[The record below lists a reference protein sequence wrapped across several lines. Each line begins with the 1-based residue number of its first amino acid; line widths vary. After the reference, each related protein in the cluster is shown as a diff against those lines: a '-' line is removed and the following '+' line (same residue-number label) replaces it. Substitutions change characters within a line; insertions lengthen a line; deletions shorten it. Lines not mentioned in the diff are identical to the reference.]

1 MEMKPRG
8 GPTHMKLLLIE
19 DDERVARLINLEL
32 KRAGWSV
39 DWSVT
44 GREGLSRA
52 IADTYG
58 VVILDLTLP
67 DLDGMSVCQ
76 SLRQVSTVPILMLT
90 ARDSVGDRVKGLD
103 AGADDYLT
111 KPFATSELLARIR
124 ALTRRQPS
132 LTMPQD
138 TLSVGPLELSVSR
151 HQVMVNQTPIEL
163 TRREFD
169 LLHYLM
175 ENPDITLTRDMIL
188 DQVWGWGYVGA
199 SNIVDVYVGYLRQK
213 LEAVGGPP
221 LIATIRGVG
230 YALRWDEKDS

>member
-1 MEMKPRG
+1 
-8 GPTHMKLLLIE
+8 MKLLLIE

-44 GREGLSRA
+44 GREGLARA
-52 IADTYG
+52 IGDTYG

-151 HQVMVNQTPIEL
+151 HQVSVNQTPMEL

-175 ENPDITLTRDMIL
+175 QNPDITLTRDMIL

-221 LIATIRGVG
+221 LITTIRGVG

>member
-1 MEMKPRG
+1 
-8 GPTHMKLLLIE
+8 MKLLLIE